1 VIIGVVI
8 ASFFGNFSFCSGIN
22 AGKSGYDF
30 GILVSLLAW
39 EAWVLL
45 LGYLADQTSIEYV
58 YKISSYL
65 PLIGIFTYFYLTL
78 KESYFHLNLVLF
90 MNIRGSFRDFLINF
104 R

>member
-1 VIIGVVI
+1 VGMI
-8 ASFFGNFSFCSGIN
+8 SGL
-22 AGKSGYDF
+22 F
-30 GILVSLLAW
+30 LVSLLAW

-65 PLIGIFTYFYLTL
+65 PLIGIFTYFFQIL

-104 R
+104 RWI

>member
-22 AGKSGYDF
+22 AGKVGMISGLF
-30 GILVSLLAW
+30 LVSLLAW

-65 PLIGIFTYFYLTL
+65 PLIGIFTYFFSNIKRKLFPL
-78 KESYFHLNLVLF
+78 KF
-90 MNIRGSFRDFLINF
+90 SFIYEYPWFIS
-104 R
+104 